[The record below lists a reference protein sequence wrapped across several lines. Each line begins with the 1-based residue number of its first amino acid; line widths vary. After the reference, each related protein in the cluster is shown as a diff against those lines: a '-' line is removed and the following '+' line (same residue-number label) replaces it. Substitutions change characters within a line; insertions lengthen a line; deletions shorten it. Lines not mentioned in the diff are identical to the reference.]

1 MRMKEIWMRADVPD
15 NVEKRKKMLISGL
28 ESGINTFIV
37 RPGDEAFS
45 SLGKVRLA
53 VNKDGTLSG
62 GLSGR
67 LIRITSPEEQTEAMK
82 LCGKEDVLVVST
94 GDWSV
99 IPYENLIA
107 ASSGRTKIMA
117 CVSSSGDAE
126 LCRNILEKGTD
137 GIVVDVKDPDDV
149 KDVVKGVRTTS
160 DLGLTAVKV
169 VSVKNIQTG
178 DRICIDTCS
187 SMVPGEGM
195 LIGSQSSCLFL
206 VQSESEDNGYVA
218 ARPFRVNAGAVHAYI
233 MIPDGK
239 TRYLSEMHAGDDVL
253 IVGRDGDTK
262 VASIGRCKAEVRPM
276 LIVTAEHNG
285 SEYTTILQN
294 AETVKLV
301 TPNGSVSVNE
311 LKKGDEVLVHLME
324 GGRHFGMAVNEKIKE
339 N

>member
-37 RPGDEAFS
+37 RPGDEKFS

-53 VNKDGTLSG
+53 VNKDGVLSG
-62 GLSGR
+62 DLKGR
-67 LIRITSPEEQTEAMK
+67 LVRISSPEEQAIAMG

-94 GDWSV
+94 GDWSI

-117 CVSSSGDAE
+117 CVSSSSDAE

-137 GIVVDVKDPDDV
+137 GIVVDVNDPEDV
-149 KDVVKGVRTTS
+149 KDVVKGVKTTS

-178 DRICIDTCS
+178 DRVCIDTCS
-187 SMVPGEGM
+187 TMIPGEGM

-206 VQSESEDNGYVA
+206 IQSESEDNGYVA

-239 TRYLSEMHAGDDVL
+239 TRYLSELHAGDDVL

-262 VASIGRCKAEVRPM
+262 VASIGRCKAEIRPM
-276 LIVTAEHNG
+276 LIVTAVHNG
-285 SEYTTILQN
+285 SEYTTVLQN

-301 TPNGSVSVNE
+301 TPKGSVSVNE
-311 LKKGDEVLVHLME
+311 LKSGDEVLVHLME
-324 GGRHFGMAVNEKIKE
+324 GGRHFGMAVDEKIKE

>member
-1 MRMKEIWMRADVPD
+1 MKEVWMRADVPE
-15 NVEKRKKMLISGL
+15 NVEKRKKLLISGL

-45 SLGKVRLA
+45 SLGKVRLIL
-53 VNKDGTLSG
+53 NKDGVLSG
-62 GLSGR
+62 DLTGR
-67 LIRITSPEEQTEAMK
+67 VVRVSTPDEQAAAMG
-82 LCGKEDVLVVST
+82 LCGKEAVLVVST
-94 GDWSV
+94 GDWSI

-117 CVSSSGDAE
+117 CVSSAGDAE
-126 LCRNILEKGTD
+126 LCQNILEKGTD
-137 GIVVDVKDPDDV
+137 GIVVDVKEPGQVNDI
-149 KDVVKGVRTTS
+149 VKGVKITS
-160 DLGLTAVKV
+160 DVELTAVKV

-187 SMVPGEGM
+187 SMIPGEGM

-239 TRYLSEMHAGDDVL
+239 TRYLSELHAGDDVL
-253 IVGRDGDTK
+253 ITGRDGSTK

-276 LIVTAEHNG
+276 LMVTAVHNG
-285 SEYTTILQN
+285 EEYTTVLQN

-301 TPNGSVSVNE
+301 TPKGSVSVNE

-324 GGRHFGMAVNEKIKE
+324 GGRHFGMAVKEKIKE

>member
-1 MRMKEIWMRADVPD
+1 MFMKEIWMRADVPD
-15 NVEKRKKMLISGL
+15 DVEKRKKMLISGL

-37 RPGDEAFS
+37 RPGDEKFS
-45 SLGKVRLA
+45 SLGKVRLV
-53 VNKDGTLSG
+53 VNKDGALSG
-62 GLSGR
+62 DLKGR
-67 LIRITSPEEQTEAMK
+67 MVRITSPKEQAAAMD
-82 LCGKEDVLVVST
+82 LCGKENVLVVST
-94 GDWSV
+94 GDWSI

-107 ASSGRTKIMA
+107 ASSGKTKIMA

-126 LCRNILEKGTD
+126 LCQNILEKGTD
-137 GIVVDVKDPDDV
+137 GVVIDIKDSDDMKDIIKSVK
-149 KDVVKGVRTTS
+149 TTS
-160 DLGLTAVKV
+160 DLGLTAVSV

-187 SMVPGEGM
+187 TMVPGEGM

-233 MIPDGK
+233 MVPDGK
-239 TRYLSEMHAGDDVL
+239 TRYLSELHAGDDVL
-253 IVGRDGDTK
+253 LVGRKGSTK

-276 LIVTAEHNG
+276 LMVTAEHDGN
-285 SEYTTILQN
+285 EYTTVLQN

-301 TPNGSVSVNE
+301 TPRGSVSVNE
-311 LKKGDEVLVHLME
+311 LKKGDEVLVYLME
-324 GGRHFGMAVNEKIKE
+324 GGRHFGMAVDEKIKE